1 MKDVEQQACTTHL
14 HTSLSKL
21 HSLPVW
27 HDDVARS
34 KVTFEL
40 LCIWLV
46 EIRDR
51 LVVLKA
57 DLEQMKADS

>member
-27 HDDVARS
+27 YDGVARS
-34 KVTFEL
+34 KVTFEF
-40 LCIWLV
+40 LCIWHV

-51 LVVLKA
+51 LVV
-57 DLEQMKADS
+57 